1 MAQTNCVMQLCRG
14 NDSAKKGSSLYKNV
28 WRDGRMQSYC
38 TTFFCPTRICQAE
51 VHKDTVFP
59 HVPFNHSTISR
70 FFVGK
75 MSARSCDHAKQLF
88 HIQLCKGLGGIPWHE
103 NLRRQENTSNCRIV
117 REGKRCFLYVTYYA
131 QMASRTFRMLDLD
144 RRARSYLCVGDTAL
158 AKSFIGKRSGI
169 WSLQATN
176 RDS

>member
-1 MAQTNCVMQLCRG
+1 MR
-14 NDSAKKGSSLYKNV
+14 
-28 WRDGRMQSYC
+28 SYC

-70 FFVGK
+70 FFVGQ
-75 MSARSCDHAKQLF
+75 MSARSCDHVKQLF
-88 HIQLCKGLGGIPWHE
+88 HIQLCKGIGGIPWHE

-144 RRARSYLCVGDTAL
+144 RRATSYLCVGDRA